1 MNEEPTLQRQIGQL
15 SEQIATLIHHVAEV
29 RSTNRDLASRLARLE
44 EQGSEL
50 GQRMTKLEQEVSVLR
65 LEIVALRKDMTEEI
79 AAVRREMTQ
88 EIAALRKE
96 TTDGFPLAN
105 DRLAYLSGKI
115 DHFVQVPMR
124 ENMEMRRR
132 VEEYVYD
139 RKAELTRL
147 TARVM
152 QVEERLS
159 RVEAAVTPGC

>member
-1 MNEEPTLQRQIGQL
+1 MNDEPTLQRQIGQL

-29 RSTNRDLASRLARLE
+29 LSTNRDLAVRLTRLE
-44 EQGSEL
+44 QQGAEL
-50 GQRMTKLEQEVSVLR
+50 GQRMTKLEQQV
-65 LEIVALRKDMTEEI
+65 
-79 AAVRREMTQ
+79 AAVRREIAE

-96 TTDGFPLAN
+96 TTEEFAALRKETTDGLALVN

-147 TARVM
+147 TARVI
-152 QVEERLS
+152 QVEERLG
-159 RVEAAVTPGC
+159 RVEAAVTPG